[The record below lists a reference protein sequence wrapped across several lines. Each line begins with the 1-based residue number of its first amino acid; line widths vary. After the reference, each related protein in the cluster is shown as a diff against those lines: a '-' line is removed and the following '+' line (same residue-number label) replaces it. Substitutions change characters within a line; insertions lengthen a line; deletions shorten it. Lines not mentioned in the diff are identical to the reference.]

1 MTSPTATF
9 YVQENCCVADVGH
22 LDTME
27 YTEPMQPA
35 ELDVAGV
42 RVKHWIDPEHSNTPI
57 SAAFLGNAKMLLK
70 LDDAWAPIK
79 AGFVLEPEEAFPGE
93 GLTVFGLPVVLSE
106 SYSSVL
112 KKLDMHCRDEF
123 RKGFMKTDK
132 LLSWHPAVRATHAVL
147 HLALRTA
154 ELPSRIQVI
163 DASGVRHKGY
173 GLEFLLEHVGSIS
186 EIGDW
191 VCMPVIVEPHIIRTN
206 MADDKRDSKLIM
218 LVHDI
223 VFKKNSAKR
232 KRFELPDAEVDR
244 LVEAA
249 DLKRLRGKCV

>member
-1 MTSPTATF
+1 MSLAAAA
-9 YVQENCCVADVGH
+9 VCCSQNFVVEPEGAFEA
-22 LDTME
+22 ME

-35 ELDVAGV
+35 ELDVASV
-42 RVKHWIDPEHSNTPI
+42 RVRHWIDPEHSNTPI

-70 LDDAWAPIK
+70 LGDAWAPIK

-93 GLTVFGLPVVLSE
+93 GLTVFGLPVVLSQ
-106 SYSSVL
+106 SHSSVL
-112 KKLDMHCRDEF
+112 KKLDAQCRDQY
-123 RKGFMKTDK
+123 RRDLMKSDK
-132 LLSWHPAVRATHAVL
+132 LLSWHPAVRTTHAVL
-147 HLALRTA
+147 HLALSTA

-206 MADDKRDSKLIM
+206 LAYDKRDSKLIM

-249 DLKRLRGKCV
+249 ALKRTRGKCV